1 MQTRAVTSQCFRH
14 DRRIEGVQLHA
25 DTFQEERFLSLL
37 TEAMLTGKGVV
48 VVHYGEYT
56 GTWGD
61 VEALREELEGPT
73 DE

>member
-1 MQTRAVTSQCFRH
+1 MQTKAVTSKCFQH
-14 DRRIEGVQLHA
+14 DRRIEGVQLLA
-25 DTFQEERFLSLL
+25 DTFAEERFLSLL

-61 VEALREELEGPT
+61 VEALRDEQEESET
-73 DE
+73 